1 MNKKIIA
8 ITLSFLLIS
17 LSILTSVPAFAEG
30 GSEDYGFTPS
40 EEEIAAKKERDA
52 KQEEYD
58 KAVLEYEEA
67 QKDLLAKSEALDAA
81 ISVHQGSEDRYLMLC
96 DDYDLWRYTVKR
108 TQEEVEKYQEALDQA
123 QTPEEQVLAAKQ
135 LEDAEIAL
143 KDVMILEE
151 AAARRKS
158 DFFNSEYARTL
169 ELFNKSRVAYNEAV
183 AIAEEKELA
192 LGDKKDALEK
202 AQAAYEATIITD
214 AEVTLVRK
222 EYFIGD
228 KIGGNDIELKTIN
241 QDGKGRIVEDPNLQY
256 TFYPKLKGFEPHN
269 GKLEVPQIPESL
281 SYERLLAYH
290 QDAGRYE
297 VKILFAG
304 KVVGVENIKIGTVP
318 YIITEGGSVSWD
330 HNSGQDARFV
340 SNADFANF
348 SGVYVDGKPVDPTHY
363 IAVSGSTDVTLK
375 AEYLNT
381 LSEGSHTLDIV
392 STNGLARATFTVN
405 KPEKEEK
412 QDTPEKPQRDP
423 QNNAKP
429 QNNATPQNEAAPKT
443 ADGNAIYL
451 WMSLFA
457 IAIAMLLGL
466 SGARKHN

>member
-1 MNKKIIA
+1 MARFEEFEEARK
-8 ITLSFLLIS
+8 
-17 LSILTSVPAFAEG
+17 AFEQDPTPEAEDRAEAAWHAFDEAG
-30 GSEDYGFTPS
+30 ALR
-40 EEEIAAKKERDA
+40 IAA
-52 KQEEYD
+52 
-58 KAVLEYEEA
+58 L
-67 QKDLLAKSEALDAA
+67 
-81 ISVHQGSEDRYLMLC
+81 
-96 DDYDLWRYTVKR
+96 KR
-108 TQEEVEKYQEALDQA
+108 ET
-123 QTPEEQVLAAKQ
+123 
-135 LEDAEIAL
+135 
-143 KDVMILEE
+143 
-151 AAARRKS
+151 
-158 DFFNSEYARTL
+158 DFLNSEYAITL
-169 ELFNKSRVAYNEAV
+169 GQFNISKDAYNEAV

-256 TFYPKLKGFEPHN
+256 NFFVPNLKGFEPHN
-269 GKLEVPQIPESL
+269 GKFEVPQIPESL
-281 SYERLLAYH
+281 PYECLVVLEEYDGAC
-290 QDAGRYE
+290 E

-304 KVVGVENIKIGTVP
+304 KVVGVENIKLGTVP
-318 YIITEGGSVSWD
+318 YIITEGGSVDWD

-381 LSEGSHTLDIV
+381 LSAGSHTLDIV
-392 STNGLARATFTVN
+392 SKNGLARATFTVN
-405 KPEKEEK
+405 KPAKEEK

-423 QNNAKP
+423 QNNVKP

-457 IAIAMLLGL
+457 IAMAMLLGL

>member
-40 EEEIAAKKERDA
+40 EEEEAAKKERDA

-67 QKDLLAKSEALDAA
+67 QKDLLAKSEALEAA
-81 ISVHQGSEDRYLMLC
+81 RLTHQSKESEYLILCEETDRLI
-96 DDYDLWRYTVKR
+96 R
-108 TQEEVEKYQEALDQA
+108 EEMARLNEYEEARKAFEQDP
-123 QTPEEQVLAAKQ
+123 TPE
-135 LEDAEIAL
+135 AEAR
-143 KDVMILEE
+143 LEE
-151 AAARRKS
+151 AELAFKDAVILRKAAEKNEIDFCNS
-158 DFFNSEYARTL
+158 DYARTL
-169 ELFNKSRVAYNEAV
+169 EMVNVSKLAYKEAV

-241 QDGKGRIVEDPNLQY
+241 QDGKGRIVEDPDLKY
-256 TFYPKLKGFEPHN
+256 TFEFKG
-269 GKLEVPQIPESL
+269 LEVPQIPESL

-290 QDAGRYE
+290 QDAGRHE
-297 VKILFAG
+297 VKILYAG

-381 LSEGSHTLDIV
+381 LSAGSHTLDIV
-392 STNGLARATFTVN
+392 SKNGLARATFTVN

-429 QNNATPQNEAAPKT
+429 QKNATPQNEAAPKT

-457 IAIAMLLGL
+457 IAMAMLLGL

>member
-1 MNKKIIA
+1 M
-8 ITLSFLLIS
+8 
-17 LSILTSVPAFAEG
+17 
-30 GSEDYGFTPS
+30 
-40 EEEIAAKKERDA
+40 
-52 KQEEYD
+52 
-58 KAVLEYEEA
+58 
-67 QKDLLAKSEALDAA
+67 AKSEALEAA
-81 ISVHQGSEDRYLMLC
+81 RLTHQSKESEYLILCEETDRLIRDEMARLNEYEEARKAFKQDPTPEAEDR
-96 DDYDLWRYTVKR
+96 
-108 TQEEVEKYQEALDQA
+108 A
-123 QTPEEQVLAAKQ
+123 
-135 LEDAEIAL
+135 
-143 KDVMILEE
+143 E
-151 AAARRKS
+151 AAAHAFHDAMGKVQAASSRES
-158 DFFNSEYARTL
+158 HFFNSEYAITL
-169 ELFNKSRVAYNEAV
+169 GQFNISKDAYNEAV

-228 KIGGNDIELKTIN
+228 KIGGNDIELKTVN
-241 QDGKGRIVEDPNLQY
+241 QDGKGRIVEDPDLQY
-256 TFYPKLKGFEPHN
+256 KFEFKG
-269 GKLEVPQIPESL
+269 LEVPQIPESL
-281 SYERLLAYH
+281 SYERLLAFH

-304 KVVGVENIKIGTVP
+304 KVVGVEKIKLGTVP
-318 YIITEGGSVSWD
+318 YIITEGGSVDWI
-330 HNSGQDARFV
+330 HNSVQGARFV
-340 SNADFANF
+340 ANADFANF

-381 LSEGSHTLDIV
+381 LSAGSHTLDIV
-392 STNGLARATFTVN
+392 SKNGLARATFTVN
-405 KPEKEEK
+405 KPSKEEK

-429 QNNATPQNEAAPKT
+429 QKNATPQNEAAPKT
-443 ADGNAIYL
+443 SDGNAIYL